1 MFFYFYVQVD
11 VVDTE
16 FSALLAEISHAVNFQ
31 LVLRAHRNF
40 IAAIVKMSF
49 VDNSVIQDAI
59 ERVLQICLRFL
70 SVSSLLRLQDSAEND
85 KKGKAAASI
94 PQVPPEELVAIKKDF
109 FSQLSYL
116 FQLMRKIENRGFI
129 FRLDFNGF
137 LSELS

>member
-1 MFFYFYVQVD
+1 MTDISTAVD
-11 VVDTE
+11 
-16 FSALLAEISHAVNFQ
+16 FQ
-31 LVLRAHRNF
+31 SVLRAHRNF
-40 IAAIVKMSF
+40 VASIVKMSF

-70 SVSSLLRLQDSAEND
+70 SVSSLLRLQDVPSSKD
-85 KKGKAAASI
+85 SQGAAITTPA
-94 PQVPPEELVAIKKDF
+94 VPPEELIAIKKDF

-137 LSELS
+137 LSDLS

>member
-1 MFFYFYVQVD
+1 M
-11 VVDTE
+11 DTE
-16 FSALLAEISHAVNFQ
+16 FSALLVEINNAVNFQ
-31 LVLRAHRNF
+31 SVLRAHRNF

-70 SVSSLLRLQDSAEND
+70 SVSSLLRLQDSADSEM
-85 KKGKAAASI
+85 KAGRSV

-137 LSELS
+137 LSELG

>member
-1 MFFYFYVQVD
+1 
-11 VVDTE
+11 VDTE

-31 LVLRAHRNF
+31 SVLRAHRNF

-70 SVSSLLRLQDSAEND
+70 SVSSLFRLQDSAEND
-85 KKGKAAASI
+85 KRGAVSGV
-94 PQVPPEELVAIKKDF
+94 PLVPPEELVAIKKDF